1 MVLMCA
7 PQSSWNDWLIH
18 GYILAGWVVCTE
30 WIDPSKWQLDM
41 CCDETMNKGL
51 SSSVGKAE
59 EQHLLWS
66 LLHYAKYP
74 RIFRY
79 SPSLILCLGNFDSS
93 ISTFFSKPPSLIPA
107 FRTLLEQI
115 VLSSPSAR
123 TRIGFER
130 LVSRSILLPEICI
143 AQRNVRCSQELNV
156 ILDPSKKNL
165 DLIES
170 HGRHRSF
177 AQHQMYPSF
186 TRVVS
191 RTGGSVSWALGFYVG
206 GCEFYSG
213 RTNTQG
219 LKITE

>member
-1 MVLMCA
+1 MRRWTRVSLVRSGKQKSSTFCDPCSTTPNTHGPSDTLPRLYFLLA
-7 PQSSWNDWLIH
+7 P
-18 GYILAGWVVCTE
+18 
-30 WIDPSKWQLDM
+30 
-41 CCDETMNKGL
+41 
-51 SSSVGKAE
+51 
-59 EQHLLWS
+59 
-66 LLHYAKYP
+66 
-74 RIFRY
+74 
-79 SPSLILCLGNFDSS
+79 NFDSS
-93 ISTFFSKPPSLIPA
+93 ISTVFPKPPILIPA